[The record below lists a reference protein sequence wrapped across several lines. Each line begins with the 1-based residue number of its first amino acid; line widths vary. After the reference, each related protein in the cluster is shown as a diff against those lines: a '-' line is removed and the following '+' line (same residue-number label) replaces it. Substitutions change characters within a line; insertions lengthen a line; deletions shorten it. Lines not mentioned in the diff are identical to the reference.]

1 MRGGRLAVIC
11 LIGMFSSDDIRQGTP
26 AVLAIL
32 QSVGVILTRLA
43 RVEALSIAENER
55 E

>member
-1 MRGGRLAVIC
+1 ML
-11 LIGMFSSDDIRQGTP
+11 SSDDIRQGTP
-26 AVLAIL
+26 AALAIL

-43 RVEALSIAENER
+43 RVEALSYGENER

>member
-11 LIGMFSSDDIRQGTP
+11 LIGLLSSDDIRQGTP
-26 AVLAIL
+26 AALAIL
-32 QSVGVILTRLA
+32 QSAGVILTRIA
-43 RVEALSIAENER
+43 DVEALSNGENER